1 MSGLRE
7 AFDELVADV
16 PVYGDLDR
24 AVQQAD
30 REQRR
35 RAGVVAG
42 LAAAAAVVVVIVGL
56 LALSREGTSSQ
67 EPVDPSTPTPTPT
80 ATSTDTREPISVQA
94 PEVLA
99 VRQVGE
105 GRLEVDG
112 EAVPGS
118 WGVIHRRGDV
128 WVAMNTNDDGYE
140 SQWWGK
146 GTTTHKMPP
155 SMGQV
160 LRGGVVIS
168 QDARWIA
175 WTRPSSDPYAKNP
188 PRVMEV
194 VDTATGRVRWSRNA
208 DADAVEL
215 GALAVTNDGVVVFA
229 HCLKPVFDSMG
240 WPQCDD
246 ARVDVWAPEAGV
258 TGTVPAEVTVGHGP
272 PGTVAGLDPLV
283 RATGAHNGLLVQSS
297 PRAQP
302 QYVRVGAR
310 GEVDVVAAL
319 PQGTLAVTADERFA
333 LAPGRCTERSCL
345 WSVVSLD
352 GGESRSILPPGD
364 LGGRLFHGFLS
375 YVVER
380 DDLLLVVQDSYDDG
394 SAAVARCSLEQ
405 ARCVLISS

>member
-24 AVQQAD
+24 ALLQAE
-30 REQRR
+30 RERR
-35 RAGVVAG
+35 RRHGLVAG
-42 LAAAAAVVVVIVGL
+42 LAAAAAVVAVIVGVV
-56 LALSREGTSSQ
+56 ATTRDGSDSQ
-67 EPVDPSTPTPTPT
+67 QPIEPSTPTPTTTEKTT
-80 ATSTDTREPISVQA
+80 ATSEPIPTDPS
-94 PEVLA
+94 EVLA

-105 GRLEVDG
+105 QRLQVGG
-112 EAVPGS
+112 ETVPGR
-118 WGVIHRRGDV
+118 WGVNDSRLDV

-168 QDARWIA
+168 QDARWIV
-175 WTRPSSDPYAKNP
+175 WTRPASDAYSKNP

-194 VDTATGRVRWSRNA
+194 VDTATGRVRWSRSA

-229 HCLKPVFDSMG
+229 HCLEPVVDSMG
-240 WPQCDD
+240 WSQCDD
-246 ARVDVWAPEAGV
+246 ARVDVWAPGSGV
-258 TGTVPAEVTVGHGP
+258 TRTVPAEVTVGHGP
-272 PGTVAGLDPLV
+272 PGTVTALDPLV

-297 PRAQP
+297 PNAPP

-319 PQGTLAVTADERFA
+319 PPGTLAVTADERFVLVA
-333 LAPGRCTERSCL
+333 GACDAQPCR
-345 WSVVSLD
+345 WSVMSLD
-352 GGESRSILPPGD
+352 TGATRSMAPPDRLAAG
-364 LGGRLFHGFLS
+364 LFHGFLS

-380 DDLLLVVQDSYDDG
+380 DDLVLVRDAGDPG
-394 SAAVARCSLEQ
+394 SPAVARCSLEQ